1 MVLKLYGAPY
11 STCTRRV
18 STVLHEKKIPF
29 ELVVVD
35 LKKGEHKAAAT
46 LANQPFGQLPY
57 IDDDGFIMYESRAIC
72 RYLEDKYP
80 EQGTKLV
87 PSDVQGKAFFEQAAS
102 IEYSNFDRLAY
113 AAVAEMVFKPL
124 FRGQPAD
131 KAVFDSLIANLSAK
145 LDAYEVILGK
155 QKYLAGNEVTLADL
169 FHLPYATML
178 SVPQRYQVRQ
188 RFPQG
193 IDKVTKSVR
202 WFNDL
207 TARASWVAVK
217 DNIESVSSY

>member
-11 STCTRRV
+11 STCTRR
-18 STVLHEKKIPF
+18 KKIPF

-57 IDDDGFIMYESRAIC
+57 IDDGGFIMYESRAIC

-87 PSDVQGKAFFEQAAS
+87 PSDVQGKALFEQAAS
-102 IEYSNFDRLAY
+102 IEYSNFDPLAY
-113 AAVAEMVFKPL
+113 AAVAEMVFKPM
-124 FRGQPAD
+124 RGQASD
-131 KAVFDSLIANLSAK
+131 KAVFDALIAGLSAK

-155 QKYLAGNEVTLADL
+155 QKYLAGNELTLADL
-169 FHLPYATML
+169 FHLPY
-178 SVPQRYQVRQ
+178 
-188 RFPQG
+188 G
-193 IDKVTKSVR
+193 ILLEKAGSDLMTTKGPNVTR
-202 WFNDL
+202 WFNEL
-207 TARASWVAVK
+207 CARPSWIRVIEGVK
-217 DNIESVSSY
+217 SVSLY